1 MSEMGV
7 SVSQVDRICNAATA
21 ISTAGASDT
30 TSGLLAGLDGDI
42 EALVEGGQE
51 ATLVKI
57 LVELVAGYGDEE
69 SAELVLSRAL
79 AAASRSEGYGTELQ
93 RRRSP

>member
-1 MSEMGV
+1 M
-7 SVSQVDRICNAATA
+7 
-21 ISTAGASDT
+21 
-30 TSGLLAGLDGDI
+30 
-42 EALVEGGQE
+42 
-51 ATLVKI
+51 KI

>member
-7 SVSQVDRICNAATA
+7 SVSQVNRICNAATA

-42 EALVEGGQE
+42 EALVRVG
-51 ATLVKI
+51 KK
-57 LVELVAGYGDEE
+57 
-69 SAELVLSRAL
+69 
-79 AAASRSEGYGTELQ
+79 Q
-93 RRRSP
+93 R